1 MAKSKTRGSEEVN
14 AGSMADIAFLLLIF
28 FLVTTQ
34 IATNKGL
41 TLLLPPKQE
50 EDEPIEIK
58 QKQRNIFKIQVNSEN
73 KLLVEEEVL
82 TDVTQIREMVYDFVL
97 NFGSPGSKKRGR
109 KGAEVSEIETFNSLP
124 ASMKAKIRQ
133 NYGSSDSSD
142 GPASAIVSV
151 KADRGSS
158 YEIFISILDELNAA
172 YNKIYGERVGLT
184 DEEFRK
190 LNRSDPRQKALYDE
204 ARSGIPKAISIAEPT
219 KTGQ

>member
-1 MAKSKTRGSEEVN
+1 MAKSKNRGSEEVN

-58 QKQRNIFKIQVNSEN
+58 QQQRNIFKIQVNSLDR
-73 KLLVEEEVL
+73 LLVEDEPL
-82 TDVTQIREMVYDFVL
+82 DDVSQIRDMVYDFVL
-97 NFGSPGSKKRGR
+97 NFGSPSQVKKGK
-109 KGAEVSEIETFNSLP
+109 KGKEVSEVETYNSLP
-124 ASMKAKIRQ
+124 ASMKSYISRSL
-133 NYGSSDSSD
+133 GSSESSD

-190 LNRSDPRQKALYDE
+190 LNRNDPREKALYDE
-204 ARSGIPKAISIAEPT
+204 ARLGIPKAISIAEPT
-219 KTGQ
+219 KSGE

>member
-1 MAKSKTRGSEEVN
+1 MARSKNKGSQEVN

-58 QKQRNIFKIQVNSEN
+58 QQERNLFKIQINSQDR
-73 KLLVEEEVL
+73 LLVEDEPL
-82 TDVTQIREMVYDFVL
+82 DDVSQIRGMVYDFVL
-97 NFGSPGSKKRGR
+97 NFGKPSDAKKG
-109 KGAEVSEIETFNSLP
+109 KNKVSDNDVYASLP
-124 ASMKAKIRQ
+124 ASMKSYIAQ
-133 NYGSSDSSD
+133 NLGSSESSD
-142 GPASAIVSV
+142 GPGSAIISL

-158 YEIFISILDELNAA
+158 YDIFISILDELNAA
-172 YNKIYGERVGLT
+172 YNRIYGERVGLT

-190 LNRSDPRQKALYDE
+190 LNRNDPRQKEMYDR
-204 ARSGIPKAISIAEPT
+204 ARNGIPKAISIAEPST
-219 KTGQ
+219 VGG

>member
-1 MAKSKTRGSEEVN
+1 MARSKDKGSQEVN

-50 EDEPIEIK
+50 DDEPIEIK
-58 QKQRNIFKIQVNSEN
+58 QQERNLFKIQINSADR
-73 KLLVEEEVL
+73 LLVEEEPL
-82 TDVTQIREMVYDFVL
+82 EDVTQIREMVYDFVL
-97 NFGSPGSKKRGR
+97 NFGKPSDKKKGKDEVSDVDVYESLPGSMRGYINR
-109 KGAEVSEIETFNSLP
+109 NL
-124 ASMKAKIRQ
+124 
-133 NYGSSDSSD
+133 GSSESSD
-142 GPASAIVSV
+142 GPGAAIISL

-158 YEIFISILDELNAA
+158 YDIFISILDELNAA

-190 LNRSDPRQKALYDE
+190 LNRNDPRQKELYDR
-204 ARSGIPKAISIAEPT
+204 ARSGIPKAISIAEPST
-219 KTGQ
+219 VGG

>member
-1 MAKSKTRGSEEVN
+1 MARSKNKGNQEVN

-58 QKQRNIFKIQVNSEN
+58 QQQRNIFKIQINSADR
-73 KLLVEEEVL
+73 LLVEDEPL
-82 TDVTQIREMVYDFVL
+82 DDVGQIRDMVYDFVL
-97 NFGSPGSKKRGR
+97 NFGNPSSTKKG
-109 KGAEVSEIETFNSLP
+109 KAKVSDVEVYETLP
-124 ASMKAKIRQ
+124 NSMKAYISR
-133 NYGSSDSSD
+133 NLGSSDSSD
-142 GPASAIVSV
+142 GPSGAIVSL

-158 YEIFISILDELNAA
+158 YEIYISILDELNAA
-172 YNKIYGERVGLT
+172 YNRIYGERVGLT

-190 LNRSDPRQKALYDE
+190 LNRNDPRQKELYDR
-204 ARSGIPKAISIAEPT
+204 ARAGIPKAISIAEPST
-219 KTGQ
+219 VGG

>member
-1 MAKSKTRGSEEVN
+1 MARSKDKGSQEVN

-58 QKQRNIFKIQVNSEN
+58 QQERNLFKIQINSEDR
-73 KLLVEEEVL
+73 LLVEENPL
-82 TDVTQIREMVYDFVL
+82 TDVSEIRDMVYDFVL
-97 NFGSPGSKKRGR
+97 NFGKPSDAKKG
-109 KGAEVSEIETFNSLP
+109 KNKVSDRDVYSTLP
-124 ASMKAKIRQ
+124 ATMKSYIAQ
-133 NYGSSDSSD
+133 NLGSSESSD
-142 GPASAIVSV
+142 GPGSAIISL

-158 YEIFISILDELNAA
+158 YAIFISILDELNAA
-172 YNKIYGERVGLT
+172 YNRIYGERVGLT

-190 LNRSDPRQKALYDE
+190 LNRNDPRQKELYDR
-204 ARSGIPKAISIAEPT
+204 ARSGIPKAISIAEPSSV
-219 KTGQ
+219 GG

>member
-1 MAKSKTRGSEEVN
+1 MARSKDKGSQEVN

-50 EDEPIEIK
+50 DDEPIEIK
-58 QKQRNIFKIQVNSEN
+58 QQERNLFKIQINSADR
-73 KLLVEEEVL
+73 LLVEEEPL
-82 TDVTQIREMVYDFVL
+82 EDVTQIREMVYDFVL
-97 NFGSPGSKKRGR
+97 NFGKPSDKKKGKDEVSDVDVYESLPGSMRGYINR
-109 KGAEVSEIETFNSLP
+109 NL
-124 ASMKAKIRQ
+124 
-133 NYGSSDSSD
+133 GSSESSD
-142 GPASAIVSV
+142 GPGAAIISL

-158 YEIFISILDELNAA
+158 YDIFISILDELNAA

-190 LNRSDPRQKALYDE
+190 LNRNDPRQKEMYDR
-204 ARSGIPKAISIAEPT
+204 ARSGIPKAISIAEPST
-219 KTGQ
+219 VGG

>member
-1 MAKSKTRGSEEVN
+1 MARSKNKGGQEVN

-58 QKQRNIFKIQVNSEN
+58 QQQRNIFKIQVNSADR
-73 KLLVEEEVL
+73 LLVEDEPL
-82 TDVTQIREMVYDFVL
+82 DDIGQIRDMVYDFVL
-97 NFGSPGSKKRGR
+97 NFGKPSDVKKGKADVSDR
-109 KGAEVSEIETFNSLP
+109 EVYESLP
-124 ASMKAKIRQ
+124 PAMKSYITR
-133 NYGSSDSSD
+133 NLGSAESSD
-142 GPASAIVSV
+142 GPSGAIVSV

-158 YEIFISILDELNAA
+158 YEIFITILDELNAA
-172 YNKIYGERVGLT
+172 YNRVYGERVGLT

-190 LNRSDPRQKALYDE
+190 LNRNDPRQKALYDK
-204 ARSGIPKAISIAEPT
+204 ARAGIPKAISIAEPSSV
-219 KTGQ
+219 GG

>member
-1 MAKSKTRGSEEVN
+1 MAKSKNRGSQEVN

-58 QKQRNIFKIQVNSEN
+58 QQQRNIFKIQVNSED
-73 KLLVEEEVL
+73 KLLVEEEPL
-82 TDVTQIREMVYDFVL
+82 QDVGLIREMVYDFVL
-97 NFGSPGSKKRGR
+97 NFGAPGDAKKG
-109 KGAEVSEIETFNSLP
+109 KAKVSDRETYESLP
-124 ASMKAKIRQ
+124 ASMKSYIA
-133 NYGSSDSSD
+133 NNLGSSESSD
-142 GPASAIVSV
+142 GPSEAIVSV

-158 YEIFISILDELNAA
+158 YEVFISILDELNAA
-172 YNKIYGERVGLT
+172 YNRIYGERVGLT

-190 LNRSDPRQKALYDE
+190 LNRNDPREKELYDK
-204 ARSGIPKAISIAEPT
+204 ARAGIPKAISIAEPT
-219 KTGQ
+219 KVGG

>member
-1 MAKSKTRGSEEVN
+1 MARSKDKGGQEVN

-50 EDEPIEIK
+50 DDEPIEIK
-58 QKQRNIFKIQVNSEN
+58 QQERNLFKIQINSADR
-73 KLLVEEEVL
+73 LLVEEEPL
-82 TDVTQIREMVYDFVL
+82 EDVTQIREMVYDFVL
-97 NFGSPGSKKRGR
+97 NFGAPSDKKKGKTEVSDRDVYESLPGSMRGYINR
-109 KGAEVSEIETFNSLP
+109 NL
-124 ASMKAKIRQ
+124 
-133 NYGSSDSSD
+133 GSSESSD
-142 GPASAIVSV
+142 GPGAAIISL

-158 YEIFISILDELNAA
+158 YDIFISILDELNAA

-190 LNRSDPRQKALYDE
+190 LNRNDPRQKEMYDR
-204 ARSGIPKAISIAEPT
+204 ARSGIPKAISIAEPST
-219 KTGQ
+219 VGG

>member
-1 MAKSKTRGSEEVN
+1 MARSKDKGSQEVN

-50 EDEPIEIK
+50 DDEPIEIK
-58 QKQRNIFKIQVNSEN
+58 QQQRNIFKIQINSADR
-73 KLLVEEEVL
+73 LLVEDEPL
-82 TDVTQIREMVYDFVL
+82 DDVTEIREMVYDFVL
-97 NFGSPGSKKRGR
+97 NFGNPGDAKKG
-109 KGAEVSEIETFNSLP
+109 KAKVSDKDVYSTLP
-124 ASMKAKIRQ
+124 ASMKSYISR
-133 NYGSSDSSD
+133 NLGSDESSD
-142 GPASAIVSV
+142 GPSSAIVSL

-158 YEIFISILDELNAA
+158 YAIFISILDELNAA
-172 YNKIYGERVGLT
+172 YNRIYGERVGLT

-190 LNRSDPRQKALYDE
+190 LNRNDPRQKELYDR

-219 KTGQ
+219 KSGG

>member
-1 MAKSKTRGSEEVN
+1 MARSKNKGSQEVN

-58 QKQRNIFKIQVNSEN
+58 QQQRNIFKIQVNSADR
-73 KLLVEEEVL
+73 LLVEDEPL
-82 TDVTQIREMVYDFVL
+82 DDIGQIRDMVYDFVL
-97 NFGSPGSKKRGR
+97 NFGKPSDVQ
-109 KGAEVSEIETFNSLP
+109 KGKAKVSDREVYESLP
-124 ASMKAKIRQ
+124 PAMKSYITR
-133 NYGSSDSSD
+133 NLGSSESSD
-142 GPASAIVSV
+142 GPSGAIVSV

-158 YEIFISILDELNAA
+158 YEIFITILDELNAA
-172 YNKIYGERVGLT
+172 YNRIYGERVGLT

-190 LNRSDPRQKALYDE
+190 LNRNDPRQKELYDR
-204 ARSGIPKAISIAEPT
+204 ARAGIPKAISIAEPST
-219 KTGQ
+219 VGG

>member
-1 MAKSKTRGSEEVN
+1 MN

-58 QKQRNIFKIQVNSEN
+58 QQQRNIFKIQVNSADR
-73 KLLVEEEVL
+73 LLVEDEPL
-82 TDVTQIREMVYDFVL
+82 DDIGQIRDMVYDFVL
-97 NFGSPGSKKRGR
+97 NFGKPSDVKKGT
-109 KGAEVSEIETFNSLP
+109 AEVSDREVYESLP
-124 ASMKAKIRQ
+124 PAMKSYITR
-133 NYGSSDSSD
+133 NLGSAESSD
-142 GPASAIVSV
+142 GPSGAIVSV

-158 YEIFISILDELNAA
+158 YEIFITILDELNAA

-190 LNRSDPRQKALYDE
+190 LNRNDPRQKALYE
-204 ARSGIPKAISIAEPT
+204 RARAGIPKAISIAEPSSV
-219 KTGQ
+219 GG

>member
-1 MAKSKTRGSEEVN
+1 MAKSKNRGSQEVN

-50 EDEPIEIK
+50 DDEPIEIK
-58 QKQRNIFKIQVNSEN
+58 QQQRNIFKIQVNSLDR
-73 KLLVEEEVL
+73 LLVEEEPL
-82 TDVTQIREMVYDFVL
+82 DDVSQIRDMVYDFVL
-97 NFGSPGSKKRGR
+97 NFGSPGDAKKG
-109 KGAEVSEIETFNSLP
+109 KAKVSDKETYASLP
-124 ASMKAKIRQ
+124 ASMKAYITS
-133 NYGSSDSSD
+133 NLGSSDSSD
-142 GPASAIVSV
+142 GPSEAIVSV

-158 YEIFISILDELNAA
+158 YEVFISILDELNAA
-172 YNKIYGERVGLT
+172 YNRIYGERVGLT

-190 LNRSDPRQKALYDE
+190 LNRNDPRDKALYDQ

-219 KTGQ
+219 KVGG